1 MKEASR
7 LKNVH
12 RRALKDKVGVAL
24 GIMKGKE
31 MKEIDEVQNSIISSQ
46 LDSRDYGV
54 DDGHAEPSTFSIS
67 EQAASDLGGD
77 INLSTSSSLP
87 DMRKPRE
94 ASGDEWKG
102 QNVLRR
108 SPGIENRSVDLLQD
122 TRAET
127 APNEGNLPATI
138 RSTSQHPFTNPV
150 TDLRSDF
157 SKGPSYGTHGARKL
171 PPDLLTRPSYSSSQ
185 PPQTP
190 SSPTSVSDS
199 LVKRMKSPYLEDQE
213 AAVAEAR
220 QLSREQ
226 KNRRSLCSADI
237 VAALIELF
245 QSKNVKVQVDAIAAL
260 VNLSIENQNKSMI
273 VQAGALPFLIEVLNS
288 GCPEAQ
294 EHAAAAAFTLAI
306 ADESKHS
313 MGILNAIPPLLKI
326 LNFGPEGAR
335 QDAAMALYHL
345 SLMQSNK
352 SKLIKSGA
360 IPILF
365 NLAQSTE
372 RLGLV
377 SKVLMVLVNV
387 ASVPEGRA
395 ALLQMN
401 PIPALVR
408 LLQI

>member
-1 MKEASR
+1 
-7 LKNVH
+7 
-12 RRALKDKVGVAL
+12 
-24 GIMKGKE
+24 
-31 MKEIDEVQNSIISSQ
+31 
-46 LDSRDYGV
+46 
-54 DDGHAEPSTFSIS
+54 
-67 EQAASDLGGD
+67 
-77 INLSTSSSLP
+77 
-87 DMRKPRE
+87 
-94 ASGDEWKG
+94 
-102 QNVLRR
+102 
-108 SPGIENRSVDLLQD
+108 
-122 TRAET
+122 
-127 APNEGNLPATI
+127 
-138 RSTSQHPFTNPV
+138 
-150 TDLRSDF
+150 
-157 SKGPSYGTHGARKL
+157 
-171 PPDLLTRPSYSSSQ
+171 
-185 PPQTP
+185 
-190 SSPTSVSDS
+190 
-199 LVKRMKSPYLEDQE
+199 MKSPYQEDQE

-260 VNLSIENQNKSMI
+260 VNLSIEIQNKSMI

-306 ADESKHS
+306 AKESKHS

-335 QDAAMALYHL
+335 QNAAMALYEL

-377 SKVLMVLVNV
+377 RKVLMVLVKV

-408 LLQI
+408 LLQIRDDSDATMIPEEAATLLLFLSKSNFRFKSIAENAGAIELLRDMVGRGTVRGRERASKLLEIMKDTSLGLDDSDRNPFLANQYMRFRINDGQPNSSAF